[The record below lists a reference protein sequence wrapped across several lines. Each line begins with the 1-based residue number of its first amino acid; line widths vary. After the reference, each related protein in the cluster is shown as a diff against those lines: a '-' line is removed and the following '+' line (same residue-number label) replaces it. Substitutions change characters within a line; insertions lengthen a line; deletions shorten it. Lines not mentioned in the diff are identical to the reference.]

1 MNHLPYFFFSIRMSK
16 VKQSNISII
25 NDSVIIVHPPRN
37 SKSSMMLL
45 HLKEQL
51 LKVVIQVWTIRI
63 LIIYLL
69 TWKWFL
75 IVLCLKG
82 LPTVS
87 RAVINVKEK
96 KKTDEYYL
104 VVEGENMREV
114 MATYGVNGTTV
125 TSNNVLEVFRT
136 LGVEAA
142 KYIFKILL
150 IF

>member
-1 MNHLPYFFFSIRMSK
+1 
-16 VKQSNISII
+16 
-25 NDSVIIVHPPRN
+25 
-37 SKSSMMLL
+37 MLL

-63 LIIYLL
+63 FIIYLL

-87 RAVINVKEK
+87 RAVINVKQE

-114 MATYGVNGTTV
+114 MATYGVKGTTV
-125 TSNNVLEVFRT
+125 TSNNVLEVFST

-142 KYIFKILL
+142 KYTIQKLYEQ
-150 IF
+150 